1 MNLIVHIDGGSRG
14 NPGPAAAGV
23 VIRDADGVPF
33 LEAGYFLGRLT
44 NNQAEYRALLLALD
58 SLQQLDVDEV
68 TIFSDSEL
76 MVRQVTG
83 VYRVKSADLK
93 PLHAQ
98 AQRSLLGLAS
108 WQIRHV
114 MREGN
119 KRADQLAN
127 RAMDRKGDVIEVE
140 LLGSGNPSPKAN
152 APAPA
157 RRKQP
162 TEPTPPTASESP
174 VPAVVAV
181 VTVASD
187 ARVCA
192 APCKKGCEYAFNA
205 TVPPELC
212 VNAAHTLLKTVLALQ
227 HVPPSDDHEP
237 GPPLTLRC
245 VRADCK
251 AVFEVRC
258 RP

>member
-1 MNLIVHIDGGSRG
+1 MNLIVYIDGGSRG

-23 VIRDADGVPF
+23 VIHDADGVPL
-33 LEAGYFLGRLT
+33 LEAGYFLGRQT
-44 NNQAEYRALLLALD
+44 NNQAEYRALLRALD
-58 SLQQLDVDEV
+58 SLEQLEVDAV

-76 MVRQVTG
+76 MVRQITG

-98 AQRSLLGLAS
+98 AQRSLLGLSS

-114 MREGN
+114 MREKN

-127 RAMDRKGDVIEVE
+127 RAMDRKSDVIEVE
-140 LLGSGNPSPKAN
+140 LLGSANPSAKSNP
-152 APAPA
+152 PA
-157 RRKQP
+157 RRPQP
-162 TEPTPPTASESP
+162 PASNPPMPS
-174 VPAVVAV
+174 VVAT
-181 VTVASD
+181 VTAASD
-187 ARVCA
+187 PEVCS

-227 HVPPSDDHEP
+227 HVPPSDDHDP
-237 GPPLTLRC
+237 AAPPMTLRC
-245 VRADCK
+245 IRADCH

-258 RP
+258 RR

>member
-23 VIRDADGVPF
+23 VIHDADGVPL

-44 NNQAEYRALLLALD
+44 NNQAEYRALLRALD
-58 SLQQLDVDEV
+58 SLQQLEVDDV

-76 MVRQVTG
+76 MVRQITG

-98 AQRSLLGLAS
+98 AQRSLLGLSS

-114 MREGN
+114 MREEN

-127 RAMDRKGDVIEVE
+127 RAMDHKSDVVEVE
-140 LLGSGNPSPKAN
+140 LLGSAKPSPKSN
-152 APAPA
+152 PPAPA
-157 RRKQP
+157 RRTQ
-162 TEPTPPTASESP
+162 PTASESP
-174 VPAVVAV
+174 MPSVVAA

-187 ARVCA
+187 PGVCS

-237 GPPLTLRC
+237 AAPMTLRC
-245 VRADCK
+245 IRADCN

-258 RP
+258 RR